1 MKMLDNGIINFTK
14 IFRHYI
20 MFFLICYII
29 HIKNKY
35 SALLSSQLLGLKGN
49 IYITETEKSLF
60 YFLPLPKVTTKGK
73 MDFAFKLVPFYTI

>member
-1 MKMLDNGIINFTK
+1 MKMLDNGIFNFTK

-35 SALLSSQLLGLKGN
+35 SVLLSSQLLGLKGN
-49 IYITETEKSLF
+49 ILITETEKS
-60 YFLPLPKVTTKGK
+60 
-73 MDFAFKLVPFYTI
+73 